1 MADDPLMVLWLSMAV
16 VAGFFNALWTAQSK
30 KVLQKLNPRE
40 FTLLFR
46 LATAFL
52 LLPWAA
58 LEAVWIPS
66 WRWWALTFLAG
77 LFEGVRTWLLA
88 RGVKKDYYT
97 TFAFY
102 NLTPFFTVL
111 AAPLL
116 LKEAQS
122 GSLLAGGVLIALGAF
137 VFHRI
142 GGWSWN
148 GLGGAVFSTAGVIVS
163 KMALEQGLPLYFA
176 FLTFT
181 IGALVLYPLEAIGGS
196 PLRKKVMEREW
207 REVLRPAL
215 WSFIA
220 SVLFYVAL
228 AHAPASKINPL
239 VRANLLFGFFLS
251 YFLLKETKD
260 WRFKALGG
268 GFILAGLLL
277 VALG

>member
-1 MADDPLMVLWLSMAV
+1 MAV

-30 KVLQKLNPRE
+30 AVLQKLNPRE
-40 FTLLFR
+40 FTLIFR

-52 LLPWAA
+52 LFLPAC
-58 LEAVWIPS
+58 LQFKWIPS
-66 WRWWALTFLAG
+66 WEWWGLVFLAG
-77 LFEGVRTWLLA
+77 LFEGLRTWMLA

-97 TFAFY
+97 TYAFY

-116 LKEAQS
+116 LKEAQ
-122 GSLLAGGVLIALGAF
+122 GGALVTGGVLIALGAF
-137 VFHRI
+137 AFHSV
-142 GGWSWN
+142 GGWSWT

-163 KMALEQGLPLYFA
+163 KMALEQGAPLYFA
-176 FLTFT
+176 FLSFF
-181 IGALVLYPLEAIGGS
+181 IGALVLYPLEALGGS
-196 PLRKKVMEREW
+196 PLRRKVMEREW
-207 REVLRPAL
+207 REVLQPAL

-228 AHAPASKINPL
+228 TYAPASKINPL

-251 YFLLKETKD
+251 YYMLKERKD

-268 GFILAGLLL
+268 GLILAGLVL